1 MNQPLTPA
9 GTQPLPQT
17 TMPSGTAP
25 GVPHDRSYSL
35 SPSHPSHIRE
45 VELSGQTL
53 TVEQVVA
60 VARYRARVSLASDA
74 ARRVQNCRTVI
85 DFLVERGVKVYG
97 LTTGFGSKRDIFIDP
112 HETLRLQANLIQSH
126 AAGVGEPLPED
137 VTRAAMLLRANT
149 LARGNSGVRLSVLL
163 SLLSLLNRDV
173 YPYIPAKGSVGA
185 SGDLAP
191 LSHLTLV
198 LMGHPAGL
206 VHRENEVPAAPAT
219 AAKPASAHTL
229 ENRRGAPYIA
239 QPQRRD
245 FVPADAAYLQAR
257 FGIDAV
263 LLEAKEGLALNNG
276 TQIMTAVGALTVF
289 DGEGLLKN
297 AEIIC
302 AASFE
307 ALKGVP
313 RALDER
319 IHRARPHVG
328 QQQSAANLRALIED
342 SQILRT
348 SLNTAMLRKSQRH
361 LELALLYLRLSKTEW
376 SESQQAVTL
385 HALEALQAL
394 QQAPFQHIQ
403 QGIASLTPSQQAE
416 LSPTYLEHQG
426 ALAALQSLKAQL
438 HDLSRALLDPALPPE
453 LLPTRDCL
461 TGALAA
467 LEGAVPSR
475 PRVQD
480 DYSLRCTPQVLGS
493 ARDALSHAWRVLE
506 VEFNAAT
513 DNPLIF
519 PAPWIESFE
528 GESEALKAGLNER
541 ECVESVFS
549 GGNFHGEPIGMVMD
563 YVKVAIAEVGS
574 ISERRI
580 AHLVDGHHNQGLPS
594 LLVERSGLNSGLM
607 IPQYTAAALVSEN
620 KVLAHPATV
629 DSIPTCENTED
640 HVSMGTIAARQAREI
655 LCNVELV
662 LAIEALTA
670 FQALHFR
677 RPVEPGIGSQAF
689 VTAMAENGLTFVEED
704 RVLYP
709 DIERSCTLIR
719 QEVLVAAVEGRLQRV
734 LLGLT

>member
-1 MNQPLTPA
+1 MHH
-9 GTQPLPQT
+9 QT
-17 TMPSGTAP
+17 HT
-25 GVPHDRSYSL
+25 V
-35 SPSHPSHIRE
+35 SPRGPHPSQLQQVI
-45 VELSGQTL
+45 LDGKTL
-53 TVEQVVA
+53 NVDQVIA
-60 VARYRARVSLASDA
+60 VARYRARVSLSEDA
-74 ARRVQNCRTVI
+74 RRRVQNCRTVI
-85 DFLVERGVKVYG
+85 DFLVDRGVKVYG

-112 HETLRLQANLIQSH
+112 AETQRLQANLIQSH
-126 AAGVGEPLPED
+126 AAGVGEPLAED

-149 LARGNSGVRLSVLL
+149 LARGNSGVRLEVLEAL
-163 SLLSLLNRDV
+163 IGLLNHDV
-173 YPYIPAKGSVGA
+173 YPFIPAKGSVGA

-198 LMGHPAGL
+198 LMGHPLGL
-206 VHRENEVPAAPAT
+206 IHRPESPQPPITRPGDEASGARVLTRAQEPA
-219 AAKPASAHTL
+219 HL
-229 ENRRGAPYIA
+229 LDNRRGVQYVA

-245 FVPADAAYLQAR
+245 FISASPKNLLQYY
-257 FGIDAV
+257 GITPV
-263 LLEAKEGLALNNG
+263 TLEAKEGLALNNG
-276 TQIMTAVGALTVF
+276 TQIMTAIGALTVF
-289 DGEGLLKN
+289 DGEQLIKN

-319 IHRARPHVG
+319 IHQARPHVG
-328 QQQSAANLRALIED
+328 QQLSAANLRALIAD
-342 SQILRT
+342 SQILKT
-348 SLNTAMLRKSQRH
+348 ALNTAMLRKAQRH
-361 LELALLYLRLSKTEW
+361 LELALLYLQLSQTDW
-376 SESQQAVTL
+376 SLAQQQTTL
-385 HALEALQAL
+385 HALEELKQLQAE
-394 QQAPFQHIQ
+394 PFQYIQ
-403 QGIASLTPSQQAE
+403 QGIASLPQEQQTS

-426 ALAALQSLKAQL
+426 ALNCLQGLKAQL
-438 HDLSRALLDPALPPE
+438 HDLSRALLDPALPTP

-493 ARDALSHAWRVLE
+493 ARDALSHAWKVLE
-506 VEFNAAT
+506 VEFNSAT

-519 PAPWIESFE
+519 PSPEVEAFVGSPD
-528 GESEALKAGLNER
+528 ALKEQLNER
-541 ECVESVFS
+541 ECVEYVFS

-563 YVKVAIAEVGS
+563 YVKVALAEVGS
-574 ISERRI
+574 LSERRV

-662 LAIEALTA
+662 LAIEGLTA

-677 RPVEPGIGSQAF
+677 RPIQPGQGSRAF
-689 VTAMAENGLTFVEED
+689 VSAMEDNGLTFVEED
-704 RVLYP
+704 RVIYP
-709 DIERSCTLIR
+709 DIEWTCALIR
-719 QEVLVAAVEGRLQRV
+719 QEILVERVELQLART
-734 LLGLT
+734 LEGLR